1 MAFSYLFAQQA
12 RPDLLSSTV
21 SGITDSLSLIVGL
34 AGVGIILWGAYGTL
48 VRLIATETALG
59 RGIQPKTESQP
70 TRPAFTSYVLM
81 GLEFLIAAT
90 LIRLVSAPDW
100 QHLAM
105 LGGIVLTRLVLSLN
119 VRWESGK
126 DSNPLKEVT
135 AALGRAVAPLEIRNG
150 VNEPADRAAL
160 APVHAAD

>member
-1 MAFSYLFAQQA
+1 MAFSFLFAQQA
-12 RPDLLSSTV
+12 RPELLSSTI
-21 SGITDSLSLIVGL
+21 SGVTDSLSLIVGL

-59 RGIQPKTESQP
+59 RGATPKTDSQP

-105 LGGIVLTRLVLSLN
+105 LGGIVLTRMVLSLN
-119 VRWESGK
+119 VRWESAK
-126 DSNPLKEVT
+126 ESNPLKDLT
-135 AALGRAVAPLEIRNG
+135 GALSRAIAPLEIRNG
-150 VNEPADRAAL
+150 VNETSDRAAL